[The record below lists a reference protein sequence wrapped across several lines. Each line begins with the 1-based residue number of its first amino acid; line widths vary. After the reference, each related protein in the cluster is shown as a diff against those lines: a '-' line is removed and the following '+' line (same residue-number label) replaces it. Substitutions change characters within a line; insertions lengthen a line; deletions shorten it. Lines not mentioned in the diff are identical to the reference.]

1 MPPKAQPSP
10 TAAQPGD
17 QQIDLLTL
25 PTQTLLQLKRQLD
38 SELTTLNTSFTTL
51 RTAASRFTSC
61 LTTLTSGIAPTSTGT
76 PLLVPL
82 TTSLYV
88 PGTLAS
94 ADTVMVDVGT
104 GFYVEKKVDDA
115 KAFYKRKVAE
125 MEANLRDLEKI
136 LNGKSGNL
144 RVVEEVIRGKMVE
157 EQGQGQQGQE
167 QAQGQGQNKGV
178 AASA

>member
-1 MPPKAQPSP
+1 
-10 TAAQPGD
+10 
-17 QQIDLLTL
+17 
-25 PTQTLLQLKRQLD
+25 
-38 SELTTLNTSFTTL
+38 
-51 RTAASRFTSC
+51 
-61 LTTLTSGIAPTSTGT
+61 
-76 PLLVPL
+76 
-82 TTSLYV
+82 
-88 PGTLAS
+88 
-94 ADTVMVDVGT
+94 
-104 GFYVEKKVDDA
+104 VEDA

>member
-1 MPPKAQPSP
+1 
-10 TAAQPGD
+10 
-17 QQIDLLTL
+17 
-25 PTQTLLQLKRQLD
+25 
-38 SELTTLNTSFTTL
+38 
-51 RTAASRFTSC
+51 
-61 LTTLTSGIAPTSTGT
+61 
-76 PLLVPL
+76 
-82 TTSLYV
+82 
-88 PGTLAS
+88 
-94 ADTVMVDVGT
+94 MVDVGT
-104 GFYVEKKVDDA
+104 GFYVEKTVDDA